1 MGQDRV
7 AENGQVPP
15 SYKWQ
20 LVGLL
25 CVAFFLN
32 QGNRQIYSTVLTQIK
47 ASAGAGGLGLSD
59 VQAGMVASVFI
70 ACYGLCVPLAGFLGD
85 RLRRKW
91 QLLFSVLVF
100 SFGTLLTGF
109 GGGLVS
115 LILFYG
121 VVFGAGEAFYYP
133 PATSL
138 MSQFHEKSRA
148 TAFSIHQTA
157 LYVGIMFS
165 GYFSGYL
172 SRTFSMQWRAPFV
185 IFGAAGILW
194 SLVLLIFL
202 RDTPN
207 QKAAGA
213 AARITVRETLR
224 HILCKRSALMLA
236 LAFGCMVY
244 VDVGFKTWT
253 PTFLIEKFGFTPEKA
268 GFSAVF
274 FHFVCAFIGVMAG
287 GRLTD
292 RLAARRKTI
301 RFEANILGLL
311 LGAPFI
317 YLMTRGTSEWFCFAM
332 LGLFGLFRGIYDSNL
347 FASLFDVI
355 KPQYRATATGL
366 MLSFAFLV
374 GSFSPTVL
382 GYLKSRFGL
391 PFGLAS
397 LSVSYVLGG
406 AIILAACTLF
416 FNKDYEGSKT

>member
-1 MGQDRV
+1 
-7 AENGQVPP
+7 
-15 SYKWQ
+15 
-20 LVGLL
+20 
-25 CVAFFLN
+25 
-32 QGNRQIYSTVLTQIK
+32 
-47 ASAGAGGLGLSD
+47 
-59 VQAGMVASVFI
+59 
-70 ACYGLCVPLAGFLGD
+70 
-85 RLRRKW
+85 
-91 QLLFSVLVF
+91 
-100 SFGTLLTGF
+100 
-109 GGGLVS
+109 
-115 LILFYG
+115 
-121 VVFGAGEAFYYP
+121 
-133 PATSL
+133 
-138 MSQFHEKSRA
+138 
-148 TAFSIHQTA
+148 
-157 LYVGIMFS
+157 
-165 GYFSGYL
+165 
-172 SRTFSMQWRAPFV
+172 
-185 IFGAAGILW
+185 
-194 SLVLLIFL
+194 
-202 RDTPN
+202 
-207 QKAAGA
+207 
-213 AARITVRETLR
+213 
-224 HILCKRSALMLA
+224 
-236 LAFGCMVY
+236 
-244 VDVGFKTWT
+244 
-253 PTFLIEKFGFTPEKA
+253 
-268 GFSAVF
+268 
-274 FHFVCAFIGVMAG
+274 MAG

>member
-100 SFGTLLTGF
+100 SIGTLLTGL
-109 GGGLVS
+109 GGGLFA

-121 VVFGAGEAFYYP
+121 IIFGAGEAFYYP

-138 MSQFHEKSRA
+138 MSQFHAESRA
-148 TAFSIHQTA
+148 TAFSIHQSA
-157 LYVGIMFS
+157 LYLGIMFS

-172 SRTFSMQWRAPFV
+172 ARTTEMHWRTPFLV
-185 IFGAAGILW
+185 FGTAGIIWAFVML
-194 SLVLLIFL
+194 FCL

-207 QKAAGA
+207 QVSVGTV
-213 AARITVRETLR
+213 ARVSVRETLV
-224 HILCKRSALMLA
+224 HILSKRSALLLA

-253 PTFLIEKFGFTPEKA
+253 PTFLIDKFGFSAEKA

-274 FHFVCAFIGVMAG
+274 YHFVCAFVGVMAG

-292 RLAARRKTI
+292 RFAVRRKTI
-301 RFEANILGLL
+301 RFEANTWGLL

-317 YLMTRGTSEWFCFAM
+317 FLMTRGSSEWFCFAM
-332 LGLFGLFRGIYDSNL
+332 LGLFGFFRGIYDSNL

-382 GYLKSRFGL
+382 GFLKMRFGL
-391 PFGLAS
+391 SFGLAS
-397 LSVSYVLGG
+397 LSIAYVLGG
-406 AIILAACTLF
+406 VIILIACAVF
-416 FNKDYEGSKT
+416 FKTDYEGSKA